1 MLTPDKKA
9 KLTWHCRRGMLEL
22 DLIFQRFLANQV
34 DALTDQQVEAF
45 ERLLTAQD
53 PDLYAW
59 LMGYEM
65 PVDKESREIVAFIQ
79 LHDNARKI
87 Q

>member
-1 MLTPDKKA
+1 MVSSEKKA

-22 DLIFQRFLANQV
+22 DLIFQRFLALHL
-34 DALTDQQVEAF
+34 DALNETQLALF

-59 LMGYEM
+59 LMGYET
-65 PVDKESREIVAFIQ
+65 PVDKELREIVDFIR
-79 LHDNARKI
+79 LHDNAS
-87 Q
+87 

>member
-1 MLTPDKKA
+1 MVSPQQKA

-22 DLIFQRFLANQV
+22 DLILQRFLAHQV
-34 DALTDQQVEAF
+34 DALTDPQIEQF

-59 LMGYEM
+59 LMGYET
-65 PVDKESREIVAFIQ
+65 PVDKELRDIVTFIQ
-79 LHDNARKI
+79 LHDNAR
-87 Q
+87 